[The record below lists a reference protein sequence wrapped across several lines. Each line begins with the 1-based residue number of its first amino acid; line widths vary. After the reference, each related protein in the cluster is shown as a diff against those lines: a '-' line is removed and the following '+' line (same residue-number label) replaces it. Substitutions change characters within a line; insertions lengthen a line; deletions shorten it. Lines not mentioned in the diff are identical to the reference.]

1 MRLPAPHGIMYITK
15 ANNRGAATK
24 GATEEGS
31 DVYESNIDWI
41 LAIAS
46 FLAGIGIGSVGYHL
60 LNANVAR
67 NQKVRQRL
75 AETELE
81 LNQVRDGLSDHF
93 ARTADLINGI
103 QQHHHELRQQLAL
116 GAERFCDDTQVK
128 RRLSGEPVNK
138 DAEPGE
144 TPEMPRD
151 YADGGRGTLAEDFGL
166 RQENEEERRAQPLR
180 Y

>member
-1 MRLPAPHGIMYITK
+1 M
-15 ANNRGAATK
+15 
-24 GATEEGS
+24 
-31 DVYESNIDWI
+31 YESNIDWI

-46 FLAGIGIGSVGYHL
+46 FLAGIGIGSLGYHM

-93 ARTADLINGI
+93 AKTADLVSGI
-103 QQHHHELRQQLAL
+103 QQHNHELKQQLAL
-116 GAERFCDDTQVK
+116 GAERFCDDAQVK
-128 RRLSGEPVNK
+128 RRLSGEPEDK
-138 DAEPGE
+138 DIEQSE

-166 RQENEEERRAQPLR
+166 RRDNEEESRAQPLR